1 MKGDYKDLQDSYSLG
16 LPYPKIKV
24 YDKNSIYADLIKKS
38 YAGEVS
44 ELTAITQYTYHQ
56 LITSDYIKNTL
67 KGIAIVEM
75 HHLEILGELLIA
87 LGENPTFLL
96 RKKNKDLYWSSKFIA
111 KDICLKE
118 ILLSDIKSEKEA
130 IKQYRKTANI
140 IDDEN
145 IIAIINRII
154 LDEELHIKILSNLY
168 EKEIGK

>member
-96 RKKNKDLYWSSKFIA
+96 RKKIKTFIGV
-111 KDICLKE
+111 
-118 ILLSDIKSEKEA
+118 
-130 IKQYRKTANI
+130 R
-140 IDDEN
+140 
-145 IIAIINRII
+145 
-154 LDEELHIKILSNLY
+154 NL
-168 EKEIGK
+168 